1 MPRKYK
7 PLRKSQKKKKRSALC
22 ANQVGRYFLF
32 HASLI
37 SALAILGDLESP
49 ETAAWQADVDTANHT
64 FRTMLTSNPLA
75 SRCADILGLIVPP
88 QPEQTASPVI
98 SDEFLYRDELDFS
111 SWPMDPADVFNSLGW
126 TDFGQG
132 V

>member
-1 MPRKYK
+1 MVFRQTKIP
-7 PLRKSQKKKKRSALC
+7 SKKIL
-22 ANQVGRYFLF
+22 NVPRYFLF

-49 ETAAWQADVDTANHT
+49 ELPTWQSDVEMANMT
-64 FRTMLTSNPLA
+64 FRTTLASNPLA
-75 SRCADILGLIVPP
+75 SRCADILSLILPP
-88 QPEQTASPVI
+88 QQNQADNPIISPG
-98 SDEFLYRDELDFS
+98 DELFQEELDFS